1 VTTGG
6 GAAAGGHAK
15 LGDFG
20 AVRPQVGEAGEAARA
35 YCAASRSLVTQLR
48 DGDWRV
54 KAGLPPTAAA
64 ASIENDPQELLEQ
77 VPMTPMCEQ
86 DCWPQPHTARIEPP
100 PCRGD

>member
-1 VTTGG
+1 MTTGG

-20 AVRPQVGEAGEAARA
+20 AVRPHAGEAGEAARA
-35 YCAASRSLVTQLR
+35 YCASSRLLVTQLR

-64 ASIENDPQELLEQ
+64 ASTANDTEELLEQ
-77 VPMTPMCEQ
+77 VTVRLICERG
-86 DCWPQPHTARIEPP
+86 CWPTSPNRSN
-100 PCRGD
+100 